1 MLHACSPS
9 IWSTKAEG
17 SQIQDSLG
25 YTQAEQNAE
34 LGLGLGGGE
43 SPKHAQGTGID
54 PSSEKNKEE
63 VEEEDVIEK
72 EEERNTSE
80 NTLWTES
87 CTVSP

>member
-1 MLHACSPS
+1 MPGAPAFGALKQ
-9 IWSTKAEG
+9 KAHKFKTAWATLKLL
-17 SQIQDSLG
+17 S
-25 YTQAEQNAE
+25 EQNAE

-72 EEERNTSE
+72 EEERNTPE
-80 NTLWTES
+80 NILWTES
-87 CTVSP
+87 CTVSS